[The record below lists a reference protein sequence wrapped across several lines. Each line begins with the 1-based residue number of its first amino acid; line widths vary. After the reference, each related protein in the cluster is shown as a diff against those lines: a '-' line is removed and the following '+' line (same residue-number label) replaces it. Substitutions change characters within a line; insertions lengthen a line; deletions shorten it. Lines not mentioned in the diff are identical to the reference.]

1 MGLGLHRCTK
11 DLNSGGDLE
20 VKNEGSHKSNS
31 IMFEELTCG
40 CKLCPENVGTEGET
54 SNFIVQGTLREGPVK
69 LWISSVY
76 SHTNAPLMG
85 QMAGENSSSSTPRSC
100 FMLFLAAS
108 RQPQQFVRRAVSRWA
123 AVGRARPAGVL
134 QLHLT
139 HILSFPLCSLSS
151 ITRLLIHPSRTFVS
165 LLPGGY
171 SKQDKVVVYPSRSV
185 CARMCVCVC
194 VFSWFSLVARRIF
207 WEPL

>member
-123 AVGRARPAGVL
+123 AVGRGGPREASGSFAASP
-134 QLHLT
+134 HT
-139 HILSFPLCSLSS
+139 H
-151 ITRLLIHPSRTFVS
+151 S
-165 LLPGGY
+165 LLPFVFTFLHHA
-171 SKQDKVVVYPSRSV
+171 SPYPS
-185 CARMCVCVC
+185 
-194 VFSWFSLVARRIF
+194 I
-207 WEPL
+207 